1 MKKSVEEFLSQMGDL
16 GVKLWLDGDRLRCQA
31 PAGTITS
38 TLRTQ
43 LAERKAEI
51 QTFLGGRSEVEDPLL
66 PTIILNPEERYQ
78 PFPLTDVQYAY
89 WIGRSEIF
97 ELSNVATHSYGEID
111 CIDLDLERFNRAI
124 QKLIARH
131 EMLRAIV
138 QPDGQQ
144 RILEQV
150 PPYKIEVLDL
160 RVRPREIVDTQLAE
174 IRSKLSHEVLPADKW
189 PLFHLQATKL
199 SDTVTRLHVS
209 FDALL
214 SDAWS
219 NNNIID
225 RELALLMEDLEAPL
239 PPISVSFRD
248 YVLAEIA
255 FRNSQAYQR
264 SLQYWQSRLATLPP
278 APELPLEKN
287 LAAIAYPRFVHLTGR
302 LEVESWQQIKRQ
314 ATKAGLTPSGI
325 LLAVLAEILTLWSK
339 NPRFTINL
347 TLFNRLP
354 VHPDIDRIVGDFTSI
369 TLLAVDNSGRDTFI
383 DRARRIQQQ
392 LWEDLDRRYVS
403 GIQVLRELA
412 RLQKQQTRA
421 IAPVVFTSTLTN
433 NLEAS
438 SEELTPSNLLGESV
452 YTNVQTPQ
460 VYLDNGVAEERGAL
474 LFNWNAVP
482 EIFYPGVLEDM
493 FATYCHFLDRLADE
507 DDLWQSPNRELLPLQ
522 QVEQI
527 AAINQTQTEFTSS
540 GLLHGLFFDRAA
552 LQPEKVA
559 VVSGEVTLTYQELS
573 DRALTLADRLQQLGA
588 RPNQLVAIVMEK
600 GWEQVVAALGI
611 LASGAAY
618 VPIDPQLPTERRHRL
633 LEKAEVELVITQPWL
648 QASLEWPENLTYLTL
663 TPSPPP
669 SLTPSLPHSPT
680 PKNLAYVIYTSGS
693 TGMPKGVAIAHE
705 GAVNTILDVN
715 QRFQVNAHDR
725 AIALSALSFDLSV
738 YDIFGILAAGGTIV
752 IPDDTRDPAHWLE
765 LIDRHQITIWNSVPA
780 LMQMLVEYV
789 PTSPDLKSGSPSPPS
804 PLPWGEGCPSGRG
817 EGLRLVLLS
826 GDWLPLTLSDRIRG
840 LFGNSQVISLGGATE
855 ASIWSILYPI
865 EQIESNWKS
874 IPYGRPMANQN
885 CYVLNEALET
895 CPIWV
900 TGHLYIG
907 GIGLA
912 QGYWGDPDK
921 TNASFIIYP
930 ETQERLYKTGDLG
943 RYLPDGN
950 IEFLGRE
957 DFQVKIHG
965 YRIELG
971 EIETAL
977 QQHPDV
983 KEAIVTAVGE
993 SRENQ
998 QLVAY
1003 VVREAEVS
1011 GSPLPSLGEGLGE
1024 GGYRS
1029 ELPITPSQLSAYLQ
1043 QKLPRYMVPSA
1054 YIFPEALPLT
1064 ANGKVDRRAL
1074 PAPILTASESEK
1086 SIAPRTPIQEVLAG
1100 IWLHLLEVERVGI
1113 EDNFFDLGGN
1123 SLLATQVVSRARSL
1137 FKVEIPLR
1145 WLFESPTVA
1154 ELSDRIV
1161 NLITATP
1168 EPATS
1173 PITKVTQRT
1182 NLPLSFAQQRL
1193 WFLDRLEPN
1202 NTAYN
1207 MPVALR
1213 LVGKLNVAA
1222 LEQSFNEIIRRHE
1235 VLRANFA
1242 VVDGEPVQ
1250 AIAHPH
1256 PFPSPAGE
1264 GCRRRGEGKP
1274 RFAKSISYQ
1283 IPLKKEGQS
1292 KIQNRRTFKLQAI
1305 DLQSLPKAERE
1316 AKALELATAEANL
1329 PFNLAEDS
1337 LIRGQLLKLSAI
1349 EHIILLTMHH
1359 IVCDAWSEGVLIR
1372 EISALYEAFSAGKSS
1387 PLPELPIQYGDFASW
1402 QRQWL
1407 QGEVLE
1413 RLLSYWQKQLA
1424 GATGAID
1431 FRSLPIVQRCSGA
1444 EERTPSFLLKPTLAE
1459 KLHQLSRQE
1468 GVTLF
1473 MTLLALLQTLLYRY
1487 SDREDIVVGTDVAN
1501 RDRAELE
1508 PLIGFFIN
1516 LLVMRT
1522 NFAGNPSFRELL
1534 ARVREMALGAYTHQ
1548 DLPFAKLVEVLQPE
1562 RTSSHT
1568 PLFQVLF
1575 VFQNTPT
1582 STLKLGDL
1590 TVSSFYENDKSGK
1603 FDLVLFATE
1612 TPEGIIG
1619 NWQYNPDIF
1628 NSATIARISQHFET
1642 LANDAI
1648 ANPGTR
1654 INSLEILTEME
1665 KQQQTVAEEQSAKS
1679 KFQKFKSIKPKA
1691 VSLPQAELI
1700 KTGYLQ
1706 VGETL
1711 PLVIEPNFADFDV
1724 ANWAKNNRAFLETEL
1739 FKHGGILFR
1748 GFGLSSIA
1756 DFENFAQAICSQLF
1770 EEYGDLPRAGV
1781 SGKVYSSTP
1790 YPADRAILFHNESS
1804 HLHRYPLKIWFFCV
1818 QSATKGGETPIVDCR
1833 QIYRLLN
1840 PKLQEIFAQKQLMY
1854 VRNYIEGL
1862 DVSWQDFFHT
1872 NDKTVVED
1880 RCHQTGI
1887 EWEWISDKHLRT
1899 RTIRPAIARHPQT
1912 GETVFFNQLQLHHI
1926 SCLEPSVR
1934 SSLRSV
1940 FSTEDLPRNVYYG
1953 DGSAIEDSVI
1963 EEIMAVYQQ
1972 ATRCFP
1978 WQQGDVLMLDNM
1990 LAAHGRNP
1998 YEGSRKIVVA
2008 MGEIFSS

>member
-1 MKKSVEEFLSQMGDL
+1 MKESVEEFLSQMGDL
-16 GVKLWLDGDRLRCQA
+16 GVKLWLDGDRLRCHA

-38 TLRTQ
+38 TLRSQ
-43 LAERKAEI
+43 LAARKAEI
-51 QTFLGGRSEVEDPLL
+51 QTFLGGQSEVEEPLL
-66 PTIILNPEERYQ
+66 PTIIPNPDERYE

-97 ELSNVATHSYGEID
+97 ELSNVATHSYTEID
-111 CIDLDLERFNRAI
+111 CIDLDLSRLNLAL
-124 QKLIARH
+124 QKLIDRH

-144 RILEQV
+144 RILERV
-150 PPYKIEVLDL
+150 PPYEIQVLDL
-160 RVRPREIVDTQLAE
+160 RHRPPEIVDAKLAE
-174 IRSKLSHEVLPADKW
+174 IRSKLSHEVLPADKY
-189 PLFHLQATKL
+189 PLFNLQATKL

-219 NNNIID
+219 NTNIIN
-225 RELALLMEDLEAPL
+225 RELILLMDDLETPL
-239 PPISVSFRD
+239 PPIKVSFRD

-255 FRNSQAYQR
+255 FRNSQTYQH

-287 LAAIAYPRFVHLTGR
+287 LAAIAQPRFVHLTGR
-302 LEVESWQQIKRQ
+302 LEADRWQQMKQ
-314 ATKAGLTPSGI
+314 KATKAGLTPSGL
-325 LLAVLAEILTLWSK
+325 LLAVLAEIIALWSK
-339 NPRFTINL
+339 NPRFTLNL

-354 VHPDIDRIVGDFTSI
+354 VHPDIDRVVGDFTSI
-369 TLLAVDNSGRDTFI
+369 TLLAVDNSGRDSFI

-433 NLEAS
+433 DLEAS
-438 SEELTPSNLLGESV
+438 ETEFTSSSLMGDDV

-460 VYLDNGVAEERGAL
+460 VYLDNGVGEERGAL

-482 EIFYPGVLEDM
+482 EIFSPGVLDDM
-493 FATYCHFLDRLADE
+493 FATYCHFLERLADE
-507 DDLWQSPNRELLPLQ
+507 DELWQSPNRQLLPAAQ
-522 QVEQI
+522 IQQI
-527 AAINQTQTEFTSS
+527 AAINQTETELPSS

-573 DRALTLADRLQQLGA
+573 DRALTLADRLQQLGV

-618 VPIDPQLPTERRHRL
+618 VPIDPQLPTQRRHHL
-633 LEKAEVELVITQPWL
+633 LAKAEVKLVVTQPWL
-648 QASLEWPENLTYLTL
+648 QDSLEWPEHITCL
-663 TPSPPP
+663 TPSLPH
-669 SLTPSLPHSPT
+669 SLTPSLPHSLT
-680 PKNLAYVIYTSGS
+680 PSSLAYVIYTSGS

-705 GAVNTILDVN
+705 GAVNTIMDVN
-715 QRFQVNAHDR
+715 QRFQVNSGDR

-738 YDIFGILAAGGTIV
+738 YDIFGLLAAGGTIV
-752 IPDDTRDPAHWLE
+752 IPEDTRDPAHWLE
-765 LIDRHQITIWNSVPA
+765 LLERHQITIWNSVPA
-780 LMQMLVEYV
+780 LMQMLVEYAA
-789 PTSPDLKSGSPSPPS
+789 TSPDLKSGSIDPESQPSPK
-804 PLPWGEGCPSGRG
+804 LGRGDGGEGKPGFANPILSRS
-817 EGLRLVLLS
+817 LRLVLLS
-826 GDWLPLTLSDRIRG
+826 GDWLPLTLSDGIRG
-840 LFGNSQVISLGGATE
+840 LFSNPQIISLGGATE
-855 ASIWSILYPI
+855 ASIWSIIYPI
-865 EQIESNWKS
+865 EQIDPNWKS
-874 IPYGRPMANQN
+874 IPYGRPMANQRF
-885 CYVLNEALET
+885 YVLNEALEN

-907 GIGLA
+907 GVGLA
-912 QGYWGDPDK
+912 QFYWRDPDK
-921 TNASFIIYP
+921 TNASFIIHP
-930 ETQERLYKTGDLG
+930 QTQERLYKTGDLG

-957 DFQVKIHG
+957 DFQVKING

-1003 VVREAEVS
+1003 IVPVQDVRGAMLCA
-1011 GSPLPSLGEGLGE
+1011 PTEGKN
-1024 GGYRS
+1024 RS
-1029 ELPITPSQLSAYLQ
+1029 QLLSAYLQ
-1043 QKLPRYMVPSA
+1043 EKLPRYMVPSA
-1054 YIFPEALPLT
+1054 YIFLEAFPLT
-1064 ANGKVDRRAL
+1064 ANGKVDRKAL
-1074 PAPILTASESEK
+1074 PTPILGQNESEVTI
-1086 SIAPRTPIQEVLAG
+1086 IAPRTPIQEVLVG

-1154 ELSDRIV
+1154 ELSDRIA
-1161 NLITATP
+1161 NLIS
-1168 EPATS
+1168 ATS
-1173 PITKVTQRT
+1173 ESATLPIKRAIDRS

-1193 WFLDRLEPN
+1193 WFLDQLQPN

-1207 MPVALR
+1207 MSIALR
-1213 LVGKLNVAA
+1213 LVGNLNLAA
-1222 LEQSFNEIIRRHE
+1222 LDLSLNELIRRHE
-1235 VLRANFA
+1235 VLRTNFA
-1242 VVDGEPVQ
+1242 VIDGETVQ
-1250 AIAHPH
+1250 VIAPIN
-1256 PFPSPAGE
+1256 SAV
-1264 GCRRRGEGKP
+1264 KT
-1274 RFAKSISYQ
+1274 ATT
-1283 IPLKKEGQS
+1283 QS
-1292 KIQNRRTFKLQAI
+1292 KSACADLKTKGLMELDFQLSAI
-1305 DLQSLPKAERE
+1305 DLQMLPKEERE
-1316 AKALELATAEANL
+1316 AKALDLANAEANL
-1329 PFNLAEDS
+1329 PFNLAQDR
-1337 LIRGQLLKLSAI
+1337 LIRGQLLKLGAN

-1359 IVCDAWSEGVLIR
+1359 IVYDAWSEGVLIR
-1372 EISALYEAFSAGKSS
+1372 EISALYEAFSAGKPS
-1387 PLPELPIQYGDFASW
+1387 PLPELTIQYADFASW

-1424 GATGAID
+1424 GVTGEID
-1431 FRSLPIVQRCSGA
+1431 FKSWQVVQRCNEV
-1444 EERTPSFLLKPTLAE
+1444 EEEESTSFLLNPDLAA
-1459 KLHQLSRQE
+1459 KLQQLSRQE
-1468 GVTLF
+1468 GVTVF

-1487 SDREDIVVGTDVAN
+1487 SDREDIVVGTDIAN

-1534 ARVREMALGAYTHQ
+1534 ARVREVALGAYTHQ
-1548 DLPFAKLVEVLQPE
+1548 DLPFAKLVEAIQPD
-1562 RTSSHT
+1562 RNSKHT
-1568 PLFQVLF
+1568 PVFQVLF
-1575 VFQNTPT
+1575 VFQNTPN
-1582 STLKLGDL
+1582 STLNLSDL
-1590 TVSSFYENDKSGK
+1590 SVSNFNEANKIGK

-1612 TPEGIIG
+1612 TPEGIEG
-1619 NWQYNPDIF
+1619 NWQYNPEIF
-1628 NSATIARISQHFET
+1628 NPSAIARMSRHFET
-1642 LANDAI
+1642 LAEDAI
-1648 ANPGTR
+1648 ANFDTR
-1654 INSLEILTEME
+1654 INSLKIMTQAE
-1665 KQQQTVAEEQSAKS
+1665 KIQQTLAEEQSAKS

-1691 VSLPQAELI
+1691 VNLPQGELV
-1700 KTGYLQ
+1700 KTGYLE

-1711 PLVIEPNFADFDV
+1711 PLVIQPNLTEFDV
-1724 ANWAKNNRAFLETEL
+1724 ANWAKNNRSFIETEL
-1739 FKHGGILFR
+1739 YKHGGILFR
-1748 GFGLSSIA
+1748 GFDLKSVA
-1756 DFENFAQAICSQLF
+1756 DFENFAQAICPQLF
-1770 EEYGDLPRAGV
+1770 GEYGDLPREGV
-1781 SGKVYSSTP
+1781 SRKVYGSTP
-1790 YPADRAILFHNESS
+1790 YPSDRAILFHNESS
-1804 HLHRYPLKIWFFCV
+1804 HLNRYPLKIWFFCV
-1818 QSATKGGETPIVDCR
+1818 QPATKGGETPIVDCR
-1833 QIYRLLN
+1833 RVYQLLN
-1840 PKLQEIFAQKQLMY
+1840 PKLQEVFAQKQLMY

-1880 RCHQTGI
+1880 RCRQAGI
-1887 EWEWISDKHLRT
+1887 EWEWIAENHLRT
-1899 RTIRPAIARHPQT
+1899 RTIRPAIIPHPQT
-1912 GETVFFNQLQLHHI
+1912 GETSFFNQLQLHHI

-1934 SSLRSV
+1934 SSLLSV
-1940 FSTEDLPRNVYYG
+1940 FTPENLPRHVYYG
-1953 DGSAIEDSVI
+1953 DGSPIEDSVI
-1963 EEIMAVYQQ
+1963 EEIVAAYHQ
-1972 ATRCFP
+1972 ATRSFT
-1978 WQQGDVLMLDNM
+1978 WQQGDILMLDNI
-1990 LAAHGRNP
+1990 LAAHSRNP

-2008 MGEIFSS
+2008 MGEIISITPGD